1 MTTAGLSI
9 RRSRSWTRSDPE
21 GDGPGGRRHAGSR
34 RCAVGDRMC
43 GTKQRREGGA
53 TAAVYIREKS
63 RGRSGDGGGGRN
75 RRERAHRGGDRGSGT
90 KKEVTVYRS
99 TGKHRERR
107 GGGEK
112 PRRGRQAAGRG
123 GGGARRAASPRQ
135 KSHPAAVDRSGTH
148 INYNTNRWGSGHMQC
163 GDGTLADHLSHI
175 GASSKQ
181 PYIN

>member
-90 KKEVTVYRS
+90 KKEVAVYRS

-107 GGGEK
+107 RGGEK

-123 GGGARRAASPRQ
+123 GGRGARRRPGRNPTPRLLT
-135 KSHPAAVDRSGTH
+135 AVGPTSIIIQTGG
-148 INYNTNRWGSGHMQC
+148 GSGHMQC
-163 GDGTLADHLSHI
+163 GDGTCMQPIAVLA
-175 GASSKQ
+175 
-181 PYIN
+181 